1 MDNGLH
7 SFAYD
12 EDEDDHRLREI
23 GIDTTV
29 DVDHITSPD
38 HTLLIVQTRDRKGLL
53 YDCLRTIK
61 ACELR
66 VTNGT
71 LEVKPREDGKEYCHI
86 ELFVQDRNKRPLS
99 KSGLGSWADK
109 SSEPDAALVRE
120 SFFNIYRRRRI
131 YETHSA
137 LLTKTYV
144 FLFTSP
150 TRTGSS
156 SSSGGS
162 STTPFASF

>member
-23 GIDTTV
+23 VIDTTV

-120 SFFNIYRRRRI
+120 SFF
-131 YETHSA
+131 
-137 LLTKTYV
+137 
-144 FLFTSP
+144 F
-150 TRTGSS
+150 
-156 SSSGGS
+156 
-162 STTPFASF
+162 